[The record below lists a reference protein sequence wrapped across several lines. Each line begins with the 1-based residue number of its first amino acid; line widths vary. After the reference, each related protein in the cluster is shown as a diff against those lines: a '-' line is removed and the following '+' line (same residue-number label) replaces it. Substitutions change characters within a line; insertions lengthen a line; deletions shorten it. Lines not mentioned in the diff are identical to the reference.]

1 MANTSRSRS
10 GSSSRGGSSRK
21 STSKTAARSSRSNS
35 SRKTTA
41 KSAPVQTET
50 GFSAAFKKFAS
61 TRAALPIIFL
71 GVVILLV
78 GIDLLVSWNQYELF
92 FKILGVEI
100 LIAVVIWIILT
111 LVFSK
116 RAGQDSDSAVED
128 EV

>member
-1 MANTSRSRS
+1 MANTTRSRS

-21 STSKTAARSSRSNS
+21 STSKTAARSTRSNS

-61 TRAALPIIFL
+61 TRAAMPVIFL
-71 GVVILLV
+71 GCIILLV
-78 GIDLLVSWNQYELF
+78 GIDLLISWNQYELF
-92 FKILGVEI
+92 FKILGIEI
-100 LIAVVIWIILT
+100 LIAVVIWIVLT

-116 RAGQDSDSAVED
+116 RVTSDSGNTAED

>member
-1 MANTSRSRS
+1 MANTTRSRS

-21 STSKTAARSSRSNS
+21 STSKTAARSTRSNS

-61 TRAALPIIFL
+61 TRAAMPVIFL
-71 GVVILLV
+71 GCIILLV
-78 GIDLLVSWNQYELF
+78 GIDLLISWNQYELF

-100 LIAVVIWIILT
+100 LIAVVIWIVLT

-116 RAGQDSDSAVED
+116 RVTSDSDNTAED